1 MRLTTLTRLSSF
13 AWLGRGTGR
22 DPDGRKAAAILV
34 ASAAVIAVTLS
45 LLSWQAR
52 QAASL
57 PSQGDRVAALQAAS
71 TAQGPLP
78 STENTETTADPESA
92 LLLRLGTPVRVRVDE
107 LRIDAPVI
115 PVGLVEGNVLQ
126 IPKDIQRV
134 GWYEYGPRPGS
145 PAGSSVLVA
154 HRDGTTQ
161 GRGVFF
167 ALDALGVG
175 ARVEVVTSTGLTLPY
190 RVVAVEGIQKP
201 RFQAD
206 IEEFFAQDGPP
217 RLTLITC
224 GGAYEPGQGGYQAN
238 VIVTAVPIAQGSSDG
253 G

>member
-1 MRLTTLTRLSSF
+1 M
-13 AWLGRGTGR
+13 
-22 DPDGRKAAAILV
+22 
-34 ASAAVIAVTLS
+34 
-45 LLSWQAR
+45 
-52 QAASL
+52 
-57 PSQGDRVAALQAAS
+57 
-71 TAQGPLP
+71 
-78 STENTETTADPESA
+78 ESDDA
-92 LLLRLGTPVRVRVDE
+92 LLLRLGSPASVRIDD

-115 PVGLVEGNVLQ
+115 PVGLVDGNVLE

-167 ALDALGVG
+167 ALDALDVG

-190 RVVAVEGIQKP
+190 RVVAVEGIQKAK
-201 RFQAD
+201 FQAD
-206 IEEFFAQDGPP
+206 IEEFFASDGPP

-238 VIVTAVPIAQGSSDG
+238 VIVTAVPVVPGSAG
-253 G
+253 GG